1 MRNDDTD
8 PRLLS
13 SRHLPRGRS
22 LLAELESYWRDL
34 RGARALPA
42 RTDVNP
48 AAIDA
53 ILPHAF
59 VAERVAPQ
67 VARLRVAGSRLN
79 DLLGMEA
86 RGMPLCTFFGPEGR
100 AALGPLLARLFDA
113 PAIVE
118 IAVDGSR
125 GLLRGRVSGR
135 LILLPLTDGHG
146 HVSRAIGALLCDGA
160 TGRGPVRLGL
170 AEGGAIRIEPV
181 GLPVPLRAL
190 PPRLAAV
197 GAGAAMH
204 RGPDA
209 ARPALRLVV
218 NNG

>member
-1 MRNDDTD
+1 MPEDDTN
-8 PRLLS
+8 PIPLS

-53 ILPHAF
+53 ILPFAF

-86 RGMPLCTFFGPEGR
+86 RGMPLCAFFGPESR
-100 AALGPLLARLFDA
+100 AAIGPMLARLFDD

-118 IAVDGSR
+118 IPVEGSR
-125 GLLRGRVSGR
+125 GLFRGRVTGR

-146 HVSRAIGALLCDGA
+146 QVSRAIGAFLCDGVA
-160 TGRGPVRLGL
+160 GRSALRLDL
-170 AEGGAIRIEPV
+170 AEDGAIRIEPV
-181 GLPVPLRAL
+181 GLPVPLRVPA
-190 PPRLAAV
+190 PRLAAV
-197 GAGAAMH
+197 GADAPTRA
-204 RGPDA
+204 GPDA